1 MVFVAK
7 DTNRV
12 GVTCA
17 DFFFANGELAI
28 VTGDEDGVLRIYEYN
43 PAGPSL
49 FFPPSRKWV
58 TDIVDPESRDGRHL
72 LLRTEFHE
80 QCEYRTTVLVARRT
94 KDDLAIPQARLITG
108 V

>member
-1 MVFVAK
+1 MY
-7 DTNRV
+7 T
-12 GVTCA
+12 T
-17 DFFFANGELAI
+17 
-28 VTGDEDGVLRIYEYN
+28 
-43 PAGPSL
+43 
-49 FFPPSRKWV
+49 
-58 TDIVDPESRDGRHL
+58 DPESRDGRHL